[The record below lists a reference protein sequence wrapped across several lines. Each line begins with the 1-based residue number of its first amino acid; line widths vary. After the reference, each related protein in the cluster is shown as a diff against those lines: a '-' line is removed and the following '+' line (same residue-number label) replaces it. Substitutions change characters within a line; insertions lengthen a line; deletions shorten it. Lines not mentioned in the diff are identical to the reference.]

1 MPGSVRRAVLSQVD
15 WWWRALFR
23 RRLDGLTDEE
33 LWWEPAPG
41 CWTLHADESGAFR
54 YEWPPGSLGE
64 TESPFTTIAWRLCHM
79 GCSGMAQWAMAME
92 GDPAAQPRSYDLAF
106 PAAAAEAVAFL
117 DGWWERWRAAVRALS
132 EDDLWRPLADTGMGV
147 DAPRMR
153 LGGDDPFVNHLLHQQ
168 RELIHHGAEVSLL
181 RDLYRARGG
190 AP

>member
-41 CWTLHADESGAFR
+41 CWTLHADESGVFR

-64 TESPFTTIAWRLCHM
+64 TEPPFTTIAWRLCHM

-106 PAAAAEAVAFL
+106 PAAAGRGRRVPGRLVGSGGGPRSGRSARTTCGA
-117 DGWWERWRAAVRALS
+117 RWRTPGWA
-132 EDDLWRPLADTGMGV
+132 WT
-147 DAPRMR
+147 PRGCGWAGTTR
-153 LGGDDPFVNHLLHQQ
+153 
-168 RELIHHGAEVSLL
+168 S
-181 RDLYRARGG
+181 
-190 AP
+190 